1 MKFYMIHLMPFADLD
16 LSYDKHY
23 NSAWVTLPNTYYDP
37 QKGAKLYNRYIDELV
52 LADELGFDGVCCNE
66 HHQNAYGLMP
76 IPGVIAGAL
85 VRETK
90 RCHVAVLG
98 RALPLLTYPLSVAEE
113 YAMLDNISN
122 GRLIAGFVRGIGAE
136 YHSTGVNPA
145 ESHDRFHEAHDLILQ
160 AWTRP
165 GPFAFE
171 GKYYHF
177 QYVNTWPRPVQQPH
191 PPIWIPSQG
200 SRETI
205 EWASHPSRKYTYLQ
219 TFSPVDQ
226 LARFMAMY
234 QQQAEKY
241 GYQASPQQ
249 LGWATPVYVSDSDE
263 AARREARP
271 HIEAF
276 YNKFLKMPV
285 EMLLPPGYL
294 SLASMASVTDRN
306 SSSRQAAS
314 SCTVIS
320 TTGIST
326 ARQLACTAWRVAGM
340 PVITRTCCSWSAV
353 DALKAVMAEASCGTS
368 PPVSR
373 EPFSRSSTTAV
384 PCCCAV
390 PCSRVACG
398 VKKAS
403 MGLVAEK

>member
-16 LSYDKHY
+16 LNYDKTY

-37 QKGAKLYNRYIDELV
+37 SKGAKLYNRYIDELV
-52 LADELGFDGVCCNE
+52 YADELGFDGVCCNE

-90 RCHVAVLG
+90 RCQVAVLG

-145 ESHDRFHEAHDLILQ
+145 ESHERFHEAHDLILQ

-171 GKYYHF
+171 GKYYHV

-191 PPIWIPSQG
+191 TPIWIPSQG

-226 LARFMAMY
+226 LARFMALY
-234 QQQAEKY
+234 YQQAEKY
-241 GYQASPQQ
+241 GYQASTQQ

-276 YNKFLKMPV
+276 YNKFLRMPV

-294 SLASMASVTDRN
+294 SLASMQAVTDKIR
-306 SSSRQAAS
+306 SGPAAGGYTIEDLS
-314 SCTVIS
+314 AKGMIICGSPDSVAQQLETYQKQVKFGKLIAMTQFGTLPHDLTVRSMELFARKVMPRLRHI
-320 TTGIST
+320 GEEAAT
-326 ARQLACTAWRVAGM
+326 AQVHA
-340 PVITRTCCSWSAV
+340 
-353 DALKAVMAEASCGTS
+353 AE
-368 PPVSR
+368 
-373 EPFSRSSTTAV
+373 
-384 PCCCAV
+384 
-390 PCSRVACG
+390 
-398 VKKAS
+398 
-403 MGLVAEK
+403 

>member
-171 GKYYHF
+171 GKYY
-177 QYVNTWPRPVQQPH
+177 QLRYVNIWPRPMQKPH
-191 PPIWIPSQG
+191 RRFDPSQG
-200 SRETI
+200 SRGLPNGPRI
-205 EWASHPSRKYTYLQ
+205 LSQVSADVQPGR
-219 TFSPVDQ
+219 P
-226 LARFMAMY
+226 ARALHGDVLL
-234 QQQAEKY
+234 AEKFGY
-241 GYQASPQQ
+241 GVPSSSVKDA
-249 LGWATPVYVSDSDE
+249 GHVSDSDE
-263 AARREARP
+263 AARRSAPAHRGVLQQVPQDAGRDVVAAR
-271 HIEAF
+271 
-276 YNKFLKMPV
+276 LPV
-285 EMLLPPGYL
+285 ARLDG
-294 SLASMASVTDRN
+294 VGDR
-306 SSSRQAAS
+306 
-314 SCTVIS
+314 
-320 TTGIST
+320 
-326 ARQLACTAWRVAGM
+326 
-340 PVITRTCCSWSAV
+340 
-353 DALKAVMAEASCGTS
+353 
-368 PPVSR
+368 
-373 EPFSRSSTTAV
+373 
-384 PCCCAV
+384 
-390 PCSRVACG
+390 
-398 VKKAS
+398 
-403 MGLVAEK
+403 

>member
-1 MKFYMIHLMPFADLD
+1 MKFYMIHLMPYADLD
-16 LSYDKHY
+16 LSYDKHH
-23 NSAWVTLPNTYYDP
+23 NSAWVTLPNTYFDP
-37 QKGAKLYNRYIDELV
+37 QNGPKLYNRYIDELV

-90 RCHVAVLG
+90 RCQVAVLG

-160 AWTRP
+160 AWSRP

-191 PPIWIPSQG
+191 PPVWIPSQG

-234 QQQAEKY
+234 QQQAQKY
-241 GYQASPQQ
+241 GYEASPQQ
-249 LGWATPVYVSDSDE
+249 LGWATPVYVSDSDA

-276 YNKFLKMPV
+276 YNKFLRMPV

-294 SLASMASVTDRN
+294 SLASITSVTDKIR
-306 SSSRQAAS
+306 SGPAAGGYTIEDLS
-314 SCTVIS
+314 AKGMIICGGPDSVV
-320 TTGIST
+320 
-326 ARQLACTAWRVAGM
+326 RQLETYQKQVGFGKLIAMTQFGTLPHDLTVKSMELFAREVM
-340 PVITRTCCSWSAV
+340 PRLRHIG
-353 DALKAVMAEASCGTS
+353 EEQ
-368 PPVSR
+368 PPV
-373 EPFSRSSTTAV
+373 
-384 PCCCAV
+384 
-390 PCSRVACG
+390 RVHA
-398 VKKAS
+398 
-403 MGLVAEK
+403 AE

>member
-16 LSYDKHY
+16 LSSDKHY

-285 EMLLPPGYL
+285 EMLLPPG
-294 SLASMASVTDRN
+294 
-306 SSSRQAAS
+306 
-314 SCTVIS
+314 
-320 TTGIST
+320 
-326 ARQLACTAWRVAGM
+326 
-340 PVITRTCCSWSAV
+340 
-353 DALKAVMAEASCGTS
+353 
-368 PPVSR
+368 
-373 EPFSRSSTTAV
+373 
-384 PCCCAV
+384 
-390 PCSRVACG
+390 
-398 VKKAS
+398 
-403 MGLVAEK
+403 

>member
-1 MKFYMIHLMPFADLD
+1 
-16 LSYDKHY
+16 
-23 NSAWVTLPNTYYDP
+23 
-37 QKGAKLYNRYIDELV
+37 
-52 LADELGFDGVCCNE
+52 
-66 HHQNAYGLMP
+66 
-76 IPGVIAGAL
+76 L

-90 RCHVAVLG
+90 RCQVAVLG

-160 AWTRP
+160 AWSRP

-191 PPIWIPSQG
+191 PPVWIPSQG

-234 QQQAEKY
+234 QQQAQKY
-241 GYQASPQQ
+241 GYEASPQQ

-276 YNKFLKMPV
+276 YNKFLRMPV

-294 SLASMASVTDRN
+294 SLASITSVTDKIR
-306 SSSRQAAS
+306 SGPAAGGYTIEDLS
-314 SCTVIS
+314 AKGMIICGGPDSVAQQLETYQKKVGFGKLIAMTQFGTLPHDLTVKS
-320 TTGIST
+320 MELF
-326 ARQLACTAWRVAGM
+326 AREVM
-340 PVITRTCCSWSAV
+340 PRLRHIG
-353 DALKAVMAEASCGTS
+353 EEQ
-368 PPVSR
+368 PPV
-373 EPFSRSSTTAV
+373 
-384 PCCCAV
+384 
-390 PCSRVACG
+390 RVHA
-398 VKKAS
+398 
-403 MGLVAEK
+403 AE

>member
-16 LSYDKHY
+16 LSYDKHH
-23 NSAWVTLPNTYYDP
+23 NSAWVTLPNSYYDP

-90 RCHVAVLG
+90 RCQVAVLG

-160 AWTRP
+160 AWSRP

-191 PPIWIPSQG
+191 PPVWIPSQG

-234 QQQAEKY
+234 QQQAQKY
-241 GYQASPQQ
+241 GYQALPQQ

-263 AARREARP
+263 SALREARP

-276 YNKFLKMPV
+276 YNKFLRMPV

-294 SLASMASVTDRN
+294 SLTSMAAVTDKIR
-306 SSSRQAAS
+306 SGPAAGGYTIEDLS
-314 SCTVIS
+314 AKGMIICGGPDSVV
-320 TTGIST
+320 
-326 ARQLACTAWRVAGM
+326 RQLETYQKQVGFGKLIAMTQFGTLPHDLTVKSMELFAREVM
-340 PVITRTCCSWSAV
+340 PRLRHIGE
-353 DALKAVMAEASCGTS
+353 DQ
-368 PPVSR
+368 PPV
-373 EPFSRSSTTAV
+373 
-384 PCCCAV
+384 
-390 PCSRVACG
+390 RVHA
-398 VKKAS
+398 
-403 MGLVAEK
+403 AE

>member
-241 GYQASPQQ
+241 GYTASPQQ

-294 SLASMASVTDRN
+294 SLTSMASVTDKIRAGP
-306 SSSRQAAS
+306 AAGGYTIEDLS
-314 SCTVIS
+314 AKGMIICGGPDSVAQQLETYQKKVGFGKLIAMTQFGTLPHDLTVKS
-320 TTGIST
+320 MQLF
-326 ARQLACTAWRVAGM
+326 AREVM
-340 PVITRTCCSWSAV
+340 PRLRHIGEEPAAAQVHA
-353 DALKAVMAEASCGTS
+353 AE
-368 PPVSR
+368 
-373 EPFSRSSTTAV
+373 
-384 PCCCAV
+384 
-390 PCSRVACG
+390 
-398 VKKAS
+398 
-403 MGLVAEK
+403 

>member
-23 NSAWVTLPNTYYDP
+23 NSAWVTLPNSYYDP

-294 SLASMASVTDRN
+294 SLASMASVTDKIRAGP
-306 SSSRQAAS
+306 AAGS
-314 SCTVIS
+314 YTIEDLSAKGMIICGGPDSVV
-320 TTGIST
+320 
-326 ARQLACTAWRVAGM
+326 RQLETYQKQVGFGKLIAMTQFGTLPHDLTVKSMELFAREVMPRLRHIGEEQPVRVHA
-340 PVITRTCCSWSAV
+340 
-353 DALKAVMAEASCGTS
+353 AE
-368 PPVSR
+368 
-373 EPFSRSSTTAV
+373 
-384 PCCCAV
+384 
-390 PCSRVACG
+390 
-398 VKKAS
+398 
-403 MGLVAEK
+403 

>member
-1 MKFYMIHLMPFADLD
+1 MKFYMIHLMPYADLD
-16 LSYDKHY
+16 LSYDKHH
-23 NSAWVTLPNTYYDP
+23 NSAWVTLPNTYFDP
-37 QKGAKLYNRYIDELV
+37 QNGPKLYNRYIDELV

-90 RCHVAVLG
+90 RCQVAVLG

-160 AWTRP
+160 AWSRP

-191 PPIWIPSQG
+191 PPVWIPSQG

-234 QQQAEKY
+234 QQQAQKY
-241 GYQASPQQ
+241 GYEASPQQ

-276 YNKFLKMPV
+276 YNKFLRMPV

-294 SLASMASVTDRN
+294 SLASITSVTDKIR
-306 SSSRQAAS
+306 SGPAAGGYTIEDLS
-314 SCTVIS
+314 AKGMIICGGPDSVV
-320 TTGIST
+320 
-326 ARQLACTAWRVAGM
+326 RQLETYQKQVGFGKLIAMTQFGTLPHDLTVKSMELFAREVM
-340 PVITRTCCSWSAV
+340 PRLRHIG
-353 DALKAVMAEASCGTS
+353 EEQ
-368 PPVSR
+368 PPV
-373 EPFSRSSTTAV
+373 
-384 PCCCAV
+384 
-390 PCSRVACG
+390 RVHA
-398 VKKAS
+398 
-403 MGLVAEK
+403 AE

>member
-23 NSAWVTLPNTYYDP
+23 NSAWVTLPNSYYDP

-90 RCHVAVLG
+90 RCQVAVLG

-160 AWTRP
+160 AWSRP

-191 PPIWIPSQG
+191 PPVWIPSQG

-234 QQQAEKY
+234 QQQAQKY

-263 AARREARP
+263 SALREARP

-276 YNKFLKMPV
+276 YNKFLRMPV

-294 SLASMASVTDRN
+294 SLTSMAAVTDKIR
-306 SSSRQAAS
+306 SGPAAGGYTIEDLS
-314 SCTVIS
+314 AKGMIICGGPDSVV
-320 TTGIST
+320 
-326 ARQLACTAWRVAGM
+326 RQLETYQKQVGFGKLIAMTQFGTLPDDLTVKSMELFAREVM
-340 PVITRTCCSWSAV
+340 PRLRHIGE
-353 DALKAVMAEASCGTS
+353 DQ
-368 PPVSR
+368 PPVHVH
-373 EPFSRSSTTAV
+373 A
-384 PCCCAV
+384 
-390 PCSRVACG
+390 
-398 VKKAS
+398 
-403 MGLVAEK
+403 AE

>member
-1 MKFYMIHLMPFADLD
+1 M
-16 LSYDKHY
+16 
-23 NSAWVTLPNTYYDP
+23 TLPNSYYDP

-52 LADELGFDGVCCNE
+52 YADELGFDGVCCNE

-90 RCHVAVLG
+90 RCQIAVLG

-160 AWTRP
+160 AWTQP
-165 GPFAFE
+165 GPFEFE

-177 QYVNTWPRPVQQPH
+177 KYVNTWPRPVQQPH

-226 LARFMAMY
+226 VARFMAMY

-241 GYQASPQQ
+241 GYEASPQQ
-249 LGWATPVYVSDSDE
+249 LGWATPVYVSDTDE
-263 AARREARP
+263 AAKREARAAYRGVLQQVPEDAGRDAAAARLPVARLDGGGDRQDPLGAAAGGYTIEDLAAKGMIICGSPDTVVQQLETYQKQIGFGKLIAMMQFGTLP
-271 HIEAF
+271 HDLTKRSMELFAR
-276 YNKFLKMPV
+276 KVMPRLRHIGEDMPAPRV
-285 EMLLPPGYL
+285 H
-294 SLASMASVTDRN
+294 
-306 SSSRQAAS
+306 AA
-314 SCTVIS
+314 
-320 TTGIST
+320 
-326 ARQLACTAWRVAGM
+326 
-340 PVITRTCCSWSAV
+340 
-353 DALKAVMAEASCGTS
+353 E
-368 PPVSR
+368 
-373 EPFSRSSTTAV
+373 
-384 PCCCAV
+384 
-390 PCSRVACG
+390 
-398 VKKAS
+398 
-403 MGLVAEK
+403 

>member
-16 LSYDKHY
+16 LNYTEKY

-37 QKGAKLYNRYIDELV
+37 QKGSKLYNRYIDELV
-52 LADELGFDGVCCNE
+52 YADELGFDGVCCNE

-90 RCHVAVLG
+90 RCQVAVLG

-226 LARFMAMY
+226 LARFLAMY

-241 GYQASPQQ
+241 GYQAHPQQ
-249 LGWATPVYVSDSDE
+249 LGWATPIFVSETDE

-294 SLASMASVTDRN
+294 SLASMQAVTDRIR
-306 SSSRQAAS
+306 SGPAAGGYTIEDLS
-314 SCTVIS
+314 AKGMIICGGPDSVVQQLETYQKQIGFGKLIAMTQFGTLPHDLTVKS
-320 TTGIST
+320 MALFAHKVMPRLRHLGEDMPSV
-326 ARQLACTAWRVAGM
+326 RVHA
-340 PVITRTCCSWSAV
+340 
-353 DALKAVMAEASCGTS
+353 AE
-368 PPVSR
+368 
-373 EPFSRSSTTAV
+373 
-384 PCCCAV
+384 
-390 PCSRVACG
+390 
-398 VKKAS
+398 
-403 MGLVAEK
+403 

>member
-16 LSYDKHY
+16 LDYDKTY

-52 LADELGFDGVCCNE
+52 YADKLGFDGVCCNE

-90 RCHVAVLG
+90 RCQVAVLG

-145 ESHDRFHEAHDLILQ
+145 ESHGRFHEAHDLILQ

-205 EWASHPSRKYTYLQ
+205 EWAAHPSRKYTYLQ
-219 TFSPVDQ
+219 TFSPVEQ
-226 LARFMAMY
+226 LARFLKMY

-241 GYQASPQQ
+241 GYEASPQQ

-263 AARREARP
+263 SALREARP

-294 SLASMASVTDRN
+294 SLASMQAVTEKIRSGPATSHRIEDLAAKGMIICGGPDSVVQQFEKYQKQIGFGKVITMMQFGTLPHDLTVKSMELFAQKVMPRL
-306 SSSRQAAS
+306 RHIAEQAAPAQ
-314 SCTVIS
+314 VH
-320 TTGIST
+320 
-326 ARQLACTAWRVAGM
+326 A
-340 PVITRTCCSWSAV
+340 
-353 DALKAVMAEASCGTS
+353 AE
-368 PPVSR
+368 
-373 EPFSRSSTTAV
+373 
-384 PCCCAV
+384 
-390 PCSRVACG
+390 
-398 VKKAS
+398 
-403 MGLVAEK
+403 

>member
-276 YNKFLKMPV
+276 YNKFLQDAGRDAVAARLPV
-285 EMLLPPGYL
+285 ARLDGVGDRQDPRRAGRGQLYDRGLVCKRHDHLRRTRLGRPATRDL
-294 SLASMASVTDRN
+294 SKEGGFRKTHRN
-306 SSSRQAAS
+306 DAIRHAAARPDCQEHAAVRARGDAAAAS
-314 SCTVIS
+314 H
-320 TTGIST
+320 
-326 ARQLACTAWRVAGM
+326 R
-340 PVITRTCCSWSAV
+340 
-353 DALKAVMAEASCGTS
+353 
-368 PPVSR
+368 
-373 EPFSRSSTTAV
+373 
-384 PCCCAV
+384 
-390 PCSRVACG
+390 
-398 VKKAS
+398 
-403 MGLVAEK
+403 

>member
-1 MKFYMIHLMPFADLD
+1 MKFYMIHLMPYADLD
-16 LSYDKHY
+16 LSYDKHH
-23 NSAWVTLPNTYYDP
+23 NSAWVTLPNTYFDP
-37 QKGAKLYNRYIDELV
+37 QNGPKLYNRYIDELV

-90 RCHVAVLG
+90 RCQVAVLG

-160 AWTRP
+160 AWSRP

-191 PPIWIPSQG
+191 PPVWIPSQG

-234 QQQAEKY
+234 QQQAQKY
-241 GYQASPQQ
+241 GYEASPQQ

-276 YNKFLKMPV
+276 YNKFLRMPV

-294 SLASMASVTDRN
+294 SLASITSVTDKIR
-306 SSSRQAAS
+306 SGPAAGGYTIEDLS
-314 SCTVIS
+314 AKGMIICGEPDSVV
-320 TTGIST
+320 
-326 ARQLACTAWRVAGM
+326 RQLETYQKQVGFGKLIAMTQFGTLPHDLTVKSMELFAREVM
-340 PVITRTCCSWSAV
+340 PRLRRIG
-353 DALKAVMAEASCGTS
+353 EEQ
-368 PPVSR
+368 PPV
-373 EPFSRSSTTAV
+373 
-384 PCCCAV
+384 
-390 PCSRVACG
+390 RVHA
-398 VKKAS
+398 
-403 MGLVAEK
+403 AE

>member
-23 NSAWVTLPNTYYDP
+23 NSAWVTLPNSYYDP

-90 RCHVAVLG
+90 RCQVAVLG

-160 AWTRP
+160 AWSRP

-191 PPIWIPSQG
+191 PPVWIPSQG

-205 EWASHPSRKYTYLQ
+205 EWASHPSRRYTYLQ

-234 QQQAEKY
+234 QQQAQKY

-263 AARREARP
+263 SALREARP

-276 YNKFLKMPV
+276 YNKFLRMPV

-294 SLASMASVTDRN
+294 SLTSMAAVTDKIR
-306 SSSRQAAS
+306 SGPAAGGYTIEDLS
-314 SCTVIS
+314 AKGMIICGGPDSVV
-320 TTGIST
+320 
-326 ARQLACTAWRVAGM
+326 RQLETYQKQVGFGKLIAMTQFGTLPDDLTVKSMELFAREVM
-340 PVITRTCCSWSAV
+340 PRLRHIGE
-353 DALKAVMAEASCGTS
+353 DQ
-368 PPVSR
+368 PPVHVH
-373 EPFSRSSTTAV
+373 A
-384 PCCCAV
+384 
-390 PCSRVACG
+390 
-398 VKKAS
+398 
-403 MGLVAEK
+403 AE

>member
-1 MKFYMIHLMPFADLD
+1 MKFYMIRLMPYADLD
-16 LSYDKHY
+16 LSYDKHH
-23 NSAWVTLPNTYYDP
+23 NSAWVTLPNSYFDP
-37 QKGAKLYNRYIDELV
+37 QNGPKLYNRYIDELV

-90 RCHVAVLG
+90 RCQVAVLG

-160 AWTRP
+160 AWSRP

-191 PPIWIPSQG
+191 PPVWIPSQG

-234 QQQAEKY
+234 QQQAQKY
-241 GYQASPQQ
+241 GYEASPQQ

-271 HIEAF
+271 HIETF
-276 YNKFLKMPV
+276 YNKFLRMPV

-294 SLASMASVTDRN
+294 SLASITSVTDKIR
-306 SSSRQAAS
+306 SGPAAGGYTIEDLS
-314 SCTVIS
+314 AKGMIICGGPDSVAQQLETYQKKVGFGKLIAMTQFGTLPHDLTVKS
-320 TTGIST
+320 MELF
-326 ARQLACTAWRVAGM
+326 AREVM
-340 PVITRTCCSWSAV
+340 PRLRHIG
-353 DALKAVMAEASCGTS
+353 EEQ
-368 PPVSR
+368 PPV
-373 EPFSRSSTTAV
+373 
-384 PCCCAV
+384 
-390 PCSRVACG
+390 RVHA
-398 VKKAS
+398 
-403 MGLVAEK
+403 AE

>member
-1 MKFYMIHLMPFADLD
+1 MKFYMIHLMPYADLD
-16 LSYDKHY
+16 LSYDKHH
-23 NSAWVTLPNTYYDP
+23 NSAWVTLPNTYFDP
-37 QKGAKLYNRYIDELV
+37 QNGPKLYNRYIDELV

-90 RCHVAVLG
+90 RCQVAVLG

-160 AWTRP
+160 AWSRP

-191 PPIWIPSQG
+191 PPVWIPSQG

-234 QQQAEKY
+234 QQQAQKY
-241 GYQASPQQ
+241 GYEASPQQ

-276 YNKFLKMPV
+276 YNKFLRMPV

-294 SLASMASVTDRN
+294 SLASITSVTDKIR
-306 SSSRQAAS
+306 SGPAAGGYTIEDLS
-314 SCTVIS
+314 AKGMIICGGPDSVV
-320 TTGIST
+320 
-326 ARQLACTAWRVAGM
+326 RQLETYQKQVGFGKLIAMTQFGTLPHDLTVKSMELFAREVMPRLRHIGDEQPPARVHA
-340 PVITRTCCSWSAV
+340 
-353 DALKAVMAEASCGTS
+353 AE
-368 PPVSR
+368 
-373 EPFSRSSTTAV
+373 
-384 PCCCAV
+384 
-390 PCSRVACG
+390 
-398 VKKAS
+398 
-403 MGLVAEK
+403 

>member
-16 LSYDKHY
+16 LSYDKHH
-23 NSAWVTLPNTYYDP
+23 NSAWVTLPNSYYDP

-90 RCHVAVLG
+90 RCQVAVLG

-160 AWTRP
+160 AWSRP

-191 PPIWIPSQG
+191 PPVWIPSQG

-234 QQQAEKY
+234 QQQAQKY

-263 AARREARP
+263 SALREARP

-276 YNKFLKMPV
+276 YNKFLRMPV

-294 SLASMASVTDRN
+294 SLTSMAAVTDKIR
-306 SSSRQAAS
+306 SGPAAGGYTIEDLS
-314 SCTVIS
+314 AKGMIICGGPDSVV
-320 TTGIST
+320 
-326 ARQLACTAWRVAGM
+326 RQLETYQKQVGFGKLIAMTQFGTLPHDLTVKSMELFAREVM
-340 PVITRTCCSWSAV
+340 PRLRHIG
-353 DALKAVMAEASCGTS
+353 EEQ
-368 PPVSR
+368 PPV
-373 EPFSRSSTTAV
+373 
-384 PCCCAV
+384 
-390 PCSRVACG
+390 RVHA
-398 VKKAS
+398 
-403 MGLVAEK
+403 AE

>member
-1 MKFYMIHLMPFADLD
+1 MKFYMIHLMPYADLD
-16 LSYDKHY
+16 LSYDKHH
-23 NSAWVTLPNTYYDP
+23 NSAWVTLPNTYFDP
-37 QKGAKLYNRYIDELV
+37 QNGPKLYNRYIDELV

-90 RCHVAVLG
+90 RCQVAVLG

-160 AWTRP
+160 AWSRP

-191 PPIWIPSQG
+191 PPVWIPSQG

-234 QQQAEKY
+234 QQQAQKY
-241 GYQASPQQ
+241 GYEASPQQ

-276 YNKFLKMPV
+276 YNKFLRMPV

-294 SLASMASVTDRN
+294 SLASITSVTDKIR
-306 SSSRQAAS
+306 SGPAAGGYTIEDLS
-314 SCTVIS
+314 AKGMIICGEPDSVV
-320 TTGIST
+320 
-326 ARQLACTAWRVAGM
+326 RQLETYQKQVGFGKLIAMTQFGTLPHDLTVKSMELFAREVM
-340 PVITRTCCSWSAV
+340 PRLRHIG
-353 DALKAVMAEASCGTS
+353 EEQ
-368 PPVSR
+368 PPV
-373 EPFSRSSTTAV
+373 
-384 PCCCAV
+384 
-390 PCSRVACG
+390 RVHA
-398 VKKAS
+398 
-403 MGLVAEK
+403 AE

>member
-16 LSYDKHY
+16 LSYDKHH
-23 NSAWVTLPNTYYDP
+23 NSAWVTLPNSYYDP
-37 QKGAKLYNRYIDELV
+37 QKGAQLYNRYIDELV

-90 RCHVAVLG
+90 RCQVAVLG

-160 AWTRP
+160 AWSRP

-191 PPIWIPSQG
+191 PPVWIPSQG

-234 QQQAEKY
+234 QQQAQKY

-263 AARREARP
+263 SALREARP

-276 YNKFLKMPV
+276 YNKFLRMPV

-294 SLASMASVTDRN
+294 SLTSMAAVTDKIR
-306 SSSRQAAS
+306 SGPAAGGYTIEDLS
-314 SCTVIS
+314 AKGMIICGGPDSVV
-320 TTGIST
+320 
-326 ARQLACTAWRVAGM
+326 RQLETYQKQVGFGKLIAMTQFGTLPHDLTVKSMELFAREVM
-340 PVITRTCCSWSAV
+340 PRLRHIGE
-353 DALKAVMAEASCGTS
+353 DQ
-368 PPVSR
+368 PPVHVH
-373 EPFSRSSTTAV
+373 A
-384 PCCCAV
+384 
-390 PCSRVACG
+390 
-398 VKKAS
+398 
-403 MGLVAEK
+403 AE

>member
-1 MKFYMIHLMPFADLD
+1 MKFYMIHLMPYADLD
-16 LSYDKHY
+16 LSYDKHH
-23 NSAWVTLPNTYYDP
+23 NSAWVTLPNTYFDP
-37 QKGAKLYNRYIDELV
+37 QNGPKLYNRYIDELV

-90 RCHVAVLG
+90 RCQVAVLG

-145 ESHDRFHEAHDLILQ
+145 ESHDRFHEAHDLILK
-160 AWTRP
+160 AWTTP
-165 GPFAFE
+165 GPFEFE
-171 GKYYHF
+171 GEHYRLR
-177 QYVNTWPRPVQQPH
+177 YVNLWPRPVQQPH
-191 PPIWIPSQG
+191 PPVWIPSQG

-234 QQQAEKY
+234 QQQAQKY
-241 GYQASPQQ
+241 GYEASPQQ
-249 LGWATPVYVSDSDE
+249 LGWATPVYVSDSEE

-276 YNKFLKMPV
+276 YNKFLRMPV

-294 SLASMASVTDRN
+294 SLASITSVTDKIR
-306 SSSRQAAS
+306 SGPAAGGYTIEDLS
-314 SCTVIS
+314 AKGMIICGGPDSVAQQLETYQKKVGFGKLIAMTQFGTLPHDLTVKS
-320 TTGIST
+320 MELF
-326 ARQLACTAWRVAGM
+326 AREVM
-340 PVITRTCCSWSAV
+340 PRLRHIG
-353 DALKAVMAEASCGTS
+353 EEQ
-368 PPVSR
+368 PPV
-373 EPFSRSSTTAV
+373 
-384 PCCCAV
+384 
-390 PCSRVACG
+390 RVHA
-398 VKKAS
+398 
-403 MGLVAEK
+403 AE